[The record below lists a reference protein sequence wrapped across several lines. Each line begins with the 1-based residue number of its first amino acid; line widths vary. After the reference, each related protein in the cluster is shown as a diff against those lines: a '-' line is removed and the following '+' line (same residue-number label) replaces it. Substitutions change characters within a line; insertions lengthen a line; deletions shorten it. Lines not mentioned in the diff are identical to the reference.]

1 MSWGR
6 TLAGLS
12 AGSTDCSPN
21 TSCTTS
27 RRLAQA
33 HFIARWSDI
42 SDRRSMARTDRLLV
56 RSTGGTW
63 AEPFVGRPLLLEI
76 SQRRHAAVWR
86 HMVDDLRQHSR
97 ELAQQFLLA
106 HARALRQFG
115 KHILTK
121 RRSELSGRHRFI
133 RPVAD
138 PGIDLRRHAPCA
150 ELANEIRKA
159 AENAAG
165 WRVCWHRLPRRWN
178 RHGRR
183 GRRR

>member
-21 TSCTTS
+21 TSCTIS
-27 RRLAQA
+27 RRLAQS

-42 SDRRSMARTDRLLV
+42 SDRRSISRIDRLLV
-56 RSTGGTW
+56 RSAGGNW
-63 AEPFVGRPLLLEI
+63 AEPFVRRRLLLEI
-76 SQRRHAAVWR
+76 SQSRHAAVWR
-86 HMVDDLRQHSR
+86 HMVDDLRQNSR

-106 HARALRQFG
+106 HAGALREFG
-115 KHILTK
+115 KHVLTE
-121 RRSELSGRHRFI
+121 RRTELSGRNRLV

-150 ELANEIRKA
+150 ELANEVR
-159 AENAAG
+159 
-165 WRVCWHRLPRRWN
+165 
-178 RHGRR
+178 
-183 GRRR
+183 